1 MLSRNANSNLHIHQK
16 EMKKTLLLTAALVA
30 LITSCG
36 PNKSTNPKE
45 GGMAKAGDA
54 KDAPMG
60 KVAYV
65 EVDSLVT
72 QLDMCIE
79 AKAALEAKGKQ
90 AEQQLASKQQ
100 AFQNAYQAFEN
111 KMKTTGYKSQQE
123 YENAQKNLQR
133 MQEEGAKLEQ
143 SLGENLAKEQDA
155 FNQRL
160 RDSLQ
165 SYIKVLNADGRYSMI
180 LSKSGDN
187 VLYAD
192 PSLDITEEVIKGM
205 NKRYKK
211 ETPKVEMPKT
221 ETPAK

>member
-1 MLSRNANSNLHIHQK
+1 
-16 EMKKTLLLTAALVA
+16 MKKTLILSAAIIA
-30 LITSCG
+30 LMSSCG
-36 PNKSTNPKE
+36 PNKSTTPKE
-45 GGMAKAGDA
+45 NGMAKAGDA
-54 KDAPMG
+54 KEAPMG

-72 QLDMCIE
+72 QLDMCKE
-79 AKAALEAKGKQ
+79 AKAALEAKGKN
-90 AEQQLASKQQ
+90 AEQQLAAKQQ
-100 AFQNAYQAFEN
+100 AFQSAYQSFEN
-111 KMKTTGYKSQQE
+111 KMKTTGYSSQKE

-133 MQEEGAKLEQ
+133 IQEEGAKLEQ
-143 SLGENLAKEQDA
+143 RLGEDLAKEQEA

-165 SYIKVLNADGRYSMI
+165 SYIKILNADKRYSMI

-211 ETPKVEMPKT
+211 EAPVSK
-221 ETPAK
+221 

>member
-1 MLSRNANSNLHIHQK
+1 
-16 EMKKTLLLTAALVA
+16 MKKTLLLTATLLA

-36 PNKSTNPKE
+36 PNKSTNPKDN
-45 GGMAKAGDA
+45 GMDKAGDA

-79 AKAALEAKGKQ
+79 AKAALEAKGQQ
-90 AEQQLASKQQ
+90 AEQQLAAKQK
-100 AFQNAYQAFEN
+100 AFQNAYQSFEN

-133 MQEEGAKLEQ
+133 MQEDGAKLEQ
-143 SLGENLAKEQDA
+143 RLAEELAQEQDA

-165 SYIKVLNADGRYSMI
+165 SYIKTLNADKRYSMI

-192 PSLDITEEVIKGM
+192 PSLDITDEVIKGM

-211 ETPKVEMPKT
+211 EAPKV
-221 ETPAK
+221 ETPAKETPPKETPAK

>member
-1 MLSRNANSNLHIHQK
+1 
-16 EMKKTLLLTAALVA
+16 MKKTLLLSAAIVA
-30 LITSCG
+30 LLASCG
-36 PNKSTNPKE
+36 PNKSTTPKDN
-45 GGMAKAGDA
+45 GMTKAADT
-54 KDAPMG
+54 KEAPMG

-72 QLDMCIE
+72 QLEMCKE
-79 AKAALEAKGKQ
+79 AKAELEAKGKQ

-100 AFQNAYQAFEN
+100 AFQSAYQAFEN

-133 MQEEGAKLEQ
+133 LQEDGAKLEQ
-143 SLGENLAKEQDA
+143 KLGENLAKEQDA

-165 SYIKVLNADGRYSMI
+165 SYIKILNADGRYSMI

-192 PSLDITEEVIKGM
+192 PSLDITDEVIKGM

-211 ETPKVEMPKT
+211 
-221 ETPAK
+221 